1 MLHLE
6 WVRDFL
12 YLFQDETEGRRV
24 EKGLREKTMEE
35 GADPAEQGVVILRI
49 GGNLRGRFCWH

>member
-12 YLFQDETEGRRV
+12 YLFQDETEGRCG
-24 EKGLREKTMEE
+24 ENGLREKTMEE
-35 GADPAEQGVVILRI
+35 GADPVDQGVII
-49 GGNLRGRFCWH
+49 